1 MGIPIR
7 VSSKPIVKPPQ
18 LCPIINNPFF
28 HGSYEKYY
36 LERLYRERERQ
47 QNF

>member
-7 VSSKPIVKPPQ
+7 ISSKPQEKPQ
-18 LCPIINNPFF
+18 PIIYNPFF

-47 QNF
+47 LLTQNP